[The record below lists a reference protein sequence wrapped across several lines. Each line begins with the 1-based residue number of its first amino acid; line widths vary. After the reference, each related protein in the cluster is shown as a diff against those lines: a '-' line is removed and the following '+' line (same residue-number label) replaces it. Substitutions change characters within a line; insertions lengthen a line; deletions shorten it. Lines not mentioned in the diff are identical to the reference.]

1 MPSIRRTQSHDD
13 APDLS
18 KAYIRLCERTE
29 KAIQNEEKLLDENL
43 RHRKTLDEACVNAD
57 QRNVQRIRNLL
68 DATKDSA
75 RECRDELRSLRNI
88 MGGAVNAN
96 FRERDVLLAADTLER
111 IVSAAETDARKQQSA
126 VEFIMAL
133 CAESEREHTRDAFR
147 NVGLVHAFHNVGLVH
162 MEKSAPAPTAYADDE
177 FEEIPLASDY
187 DEPTAVSEQSAP
199 YGGDARFNAPF
210 HMPMPSAQNDVM
222 AALRK
227 IDALFDRLE
236 TASTARRTTL
246 GDLFQKSSGWF
257 RSAASRVGL
266 VWRFLAGKK
275 R

>member
-18 KAYIRLCERTE
+18 KAYIRLRERTE

-147 NVGLVHAFHNVGLVH
+147 SFGLVH
-162 MEKSAPAPTAYADDE
+162 MEKSAPASTAYADDE
-177 FEEIPLASDY
+177 FEEITLASDY

-246 GDLFQKSSGWF
+246 GDLFQKSSGWI